1 MSRTARPAPGSVLV
15 CAPVLL
21 AWLVLVGAVLV
32 PGERPAV
39 VAACLSV
46 TTAVSAV
53 ACWARVVRERAHRL
67 AWSAAATGW
76 TAYAVGFTVVLH
88 LPALQ
93 PYGPGAL
100 NLSDTISLALYPC
113 GWAGLVLLASRQLPQ
128 RSAGLLLDAGIIAT
142 AGTAAALS
150 WTALALPQL
159 LRGSA
164 VEVVYAL
171 AYPVGGATLLVVLLT
186 SLAVR
191 RWRVDAC
198 WGLLLL
204 GLAAMT
210 VGDAV
215 YGARS
220 GAGTFAFGTW
230 VDPLYTAGP
239 AFAACAAWQR
249 ERVVEPV
256 QPRIAARLVPPAV
269 AMVGAVL
276 LLVLDHTRP
285 LPGLAVALAA
295 VSALLGVARTV
306 SFLRSEVHA
315 ERDLRE
321 ALSDDLTGLWNRRA
335 LLQAAAGR
343 IEAGEEC
350 GLLLVDLSGVD
361 QVNDTLGH
369 AAGDALLVQVAGRLR
384 EAAGE
389 RLVARLAGD
398 EFAVLT
404 RGQDDDAALVDP
416 LLALLGVPV
425 DLAAVSVTVGAW
437 AGSAS
442 AAPTQEAGQQDG
454 ATQAG
459 ELLRRARVALD
470 AARRTTRSHVRHV
483 ASLDEGALQRLALAG
498 ELQQALDVGQIVVHH
513 QTKVSC
519 LTGQVHGLETLVRW
533 QHPTR
538 GLLAPAAF
546 VAAAESA
553 GLLPALTRRVLQLAL
568 HQVVELRREH
578 GSLQV
583 AVNLGAPDLLDPGFV
598 AHVEGCLAA
607 LHLPASAV
615 RFEVTETVVMSEPA
629 PVLRTLR
636 ELKDL
641 GVGLSLDDYG
651 TGLASLSYLRD
662 LPVDELKIDRSF
674 VSALTTDPTS
684 ALIVASTIDLAHG
697 LGLTVVAEG
706 VEDVATLDLLRAGD
720 CDLVQGYLLGRPVPV
735 GQLDMA
741 PSAFYLGRTP

>member
-1 MSRTARPAPGSVLV
+1 MSSTARPARGSRLA

-21 AWLVLVGAVLV
+21 AWLVLVAAVLA

-39 VAACLSV
+39 VAGCLSA
-46 TTAVSAV
+46 TTAVSAL
-53 ACWARVVRERAHRL
+53 ACWARVVREPAHRL
-67 AWSAAATGW
+67 AWSAVAAGW

-88 LPALQ
+88 LPGLQ

-113 GWAGLVLLASRQLPQ
+113 GWAGLVLLASRQLPR

-186 SLAVR
+186 GLAVL

-204 GLAAMT
+204 GLALMT
-210 VGDAV
+210 IGDAV

-249 ERVVEPV
+249 ERVAEPV

-276 LLVLDHTRP
+276 LLVLDHSRP
-285 LPGLAVALAA
+285 LPDLAIALAA

-343 IEAGEEC
+343 IEAGEDG

-384 EAAGE
+384 AAAGE

-404 RGQDDDAALVDP
+404 RGEDDDAALVDP
-416 LLALLGVPV
+416 VLALLGVPV
-425 DLAAVSVTVGAW
+425 DLAAVTVTVGAW
-437 AGSAS
+437 AGSAT
-442 AAPTQEAGQQDG
+442 AAQAVAQDG
-454 ATQAG
+454 AVHAG

-470 AARRTTRSHVRHV
+470 AARRTSRPHVRHTP
-483 ASLDEGALQRLALAG
+483 ALDEGALERLALASQ
-498 ELQQALDVGQIVVHH
+498 LQQALDVGQIVVHH
-513 QTKVSC
+513 QAKVSC
-519 LTGQVHGLETLVRW
+519 LTGQVHGLEALVRW

-538 GLLAPAAF
+538 GLLAPGAF

-568 HQVVELRREH
+568 TQVAELRREH
-578 GSLQV
+578 GHLQV

-598 AHVEGCLAA
+598 AHVAGCLAA

-636 ELKDL
+636 ELKEL

-674 VSALTTDPTS
+674 VGALTSDPTS

-706 VEDVATLDLLRAGD
+706 IEDVATLDLLRAGD

-735 GQLDMA
+735 GDLDLA
-741 PSAFYLGRTP
+741 PSAHLLGRTP